1 VNEKRRNSAALQN
14 ASVHIELRICGHVL
28 ECGSAL
34 PLSDFRPLD
43 LATEAVAL
51 QFASG
56 VMIVSDTIA
65 AISTPPGEGAIAM
78 VRVSGANAI
87 QIADKIFRGK
97 ENPSRFTSHAQHLG
111 EIFSAEKQLIDQA
124 VLSVHRAP
132 ASYTGED
139 LVEINCHG
147 GTLVSAKVL
156 ETCLRAGARAA
167 RPGEFTERAF
177 LNGKMD
183 LTQAE
188 AVIDLIR
195 ARTDLALRSATEQ
208 LEGRLGDQIR
218 KLRDELI
225 ALLAHINAAID
236 FPEEGIAPD
245 EGEALCARLDS
256 IRKEIAGLLATADQG
271 RVLREGVRVV
281 IYGATNAGKSSL
293 LNRLLGYDRVIVSD
307 IHGTTR
313 DTIEE
318 TVNLDGVPIR
328 LLDTAGLRASESE
341 LESEGIARTEKS
353 LQLADLRL
361 HIADRSAPKPVHFN
375 SRTLSE
381 FDGRNG
387 DSNEIVVLNKSDLP
401 EDTDWK
407 EFAALRISCLTGEG
421 LPLLQKEILARI
433 RQHNLRPESAVAIN
447 TRHRDCLRRAAESC
461 DLARAALAEGLSSEY
476 VAVDLDQ
483 ALRALG
489 EVIGVVDVEQ
499 ILDSVFSQFCIGK

>member
-1 VNEKRRNSAALQN
+1 M
-14 ASVHIELRICGHVL
+14 
-28 ECGSAL
+28 
-34 PLSDFRPLD
+34 
-43 LATEAVAL
+43 T
-51 QFASG
+51 
-56 VMIVSDTIA
+56 VSDTIA
-65 AISTPPGEGAIAM
+65 AISTPPGEGAIAL
-78 VRVSGANAI
+78 VRISGANAI

-97 ENPSRFTSHAQHLG
+97 ESPSRFASHVQHLG
-111 EIFSAEKQLIDQA
+111 EIFSADDQLIDKA
-124 VLSVHRAP
+124 VVSVHRAP

-139 LVEINCHG
+139 LVEISCHG

-156 ETCLRAGARAA
+156 EACLRAGARAA

-218 KLRDELI
+218 KMRDELI
-225 ALLAHINAAID
+225 ALLAHINASID
-236 FPEEGIAPD
+236 FPDEGIAPD
-245 EGEALCARLDS
+245 QSETLCARLNSVRD
-256 IRKEIAGLLATADQG
+256 KIAALLATADQG

-307 IHGTTR
+307 THGTTR

-318 TVNLDGVPIR
+318 TLNLEGMPIR

-341 LESEGIARTEKS
+341 LESEGIARTERS

-361 HIADRSAPKPVHFN
+361 HIADRSAPRPEPFN
-375 SRTLSE
+375 
-381 FDGRNG
+381 GQAG

-401 EDTDWK
+401 EDDDWK
-407 EFAALRISCLTGEG
+407 NSPALRISCLTGEG
-421 LPLLQKEILARI
+421 LAQLQTEILARV
-433 RQHNLRPESAVAIN
+433 RKQNLRPESAVAIN
-447 TRHRDCLRRAAESC
+447 TRHRDCLRRALEAC
-461 DLARAALAEGLSSEY
+461 DLARAAMGQGISPEY
-476 VAVDLDQ
+476 AAVDLDE
-483 ALRALG
+483 ALRAIG
-489 EVIGVVDVEQ
+489 EVVGVVDMEQ